1 MTSKSNLKHM
11 HERLA
16 SRLQQFFGE
25 NRTDGYIPVGNTSE
39 EAEQQRRSYG
49 ATSGSTSNTDG
60 LQKLGADPSKIEP
73 KVWLASERTFLNW
86 LRVSFLLSSFALAL
100 FNSARPQ
107 DKVAKWM
114 GFVYAVIAVFIIAYA
129 YVMQQVRRHRI
140 IHRYPG
146 HHDEPYGPVVI
157 VGLIF
162 LAVLVNFIL
171 RVNQRERLR
180 DHPTP
185 KNPWIQSVELIKSV
199 FITQRDVT
207 QFEA

>member
-1 MTSKSNLKHM
+1 MTSRSTLKQIHS
-11 HERLA
+11 RLA
-16 SRLQQFFGE
+16 ARLQLLFGSDQ
-25 NRTDGYIPVGNTSE
+25 TDGYIPVGSTSVD
-39 EAEQQRRSYG
+39 QQQQQRSYG
-49 ATSGSTSNTDG
+49 ATSNNNNDG
-60 LQKLGADPSKIEP
+60 LQKLGADASKIEP

-114 GFVYAVIAVFIIAYA
+114 GFVYAVIAVGIIGYA
-129 YVMQQVRRHRI
+129 YVMQQIRRQRI

-146 HHDEPYGPVVI
+146 HHDEPYGPVII
-157 VGLIF
+157 VALIF
-162 LAVLVNFIL
+162 VAVLVNFIL

-185 KNPWIQSVELIKSV
+185 KNPWIQSVDLIKSV
-199 FITQRDVT
+199 FVAQS
-207 QFEA
+207 